1 MKIFWKRKI
10 ADQKDSILDKILEK
24 YNFQTENILGK
35 VRQKQESYEFD
46 MRTCTFFIYKVQSQ
60 ETTLPPFNKLLTDKI
75 KVRIMKSRFETS

>member
-35 VRQKQESYEFD
+35 VRQKQESDEFD
-46 MRTCTFFIYKVQSQ
+46 MRTCIHSLFIK
-60 ETTLPPFNKLLTDKI
+60 FNLRRQHYHHLTSFSLTK
-75 KVRIMKSRFETS
+75 